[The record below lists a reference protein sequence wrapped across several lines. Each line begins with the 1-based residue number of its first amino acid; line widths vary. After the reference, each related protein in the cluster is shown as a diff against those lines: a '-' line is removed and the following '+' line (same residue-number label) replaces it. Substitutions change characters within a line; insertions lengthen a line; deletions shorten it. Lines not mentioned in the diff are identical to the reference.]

1 MPILEESYLFQK
13 ECSEIIASAFAVHN
27 ELGKGFLE
35 AVYQEA
41 LAIEFSEKNIPFL
54 KEEKINVF
62 YKNQKLTKYY
72 LADFVCYNEILIEIK
87 ALDAISSDNISQM
100 LNYIKATG
108 FDLGLII
115 NFGAS
120 KVQIKRIIK

>member
-72 LADFVCYNEILIEIK
+72 IADFVCYNEILIEIK

>member
-54 KEEKINVF
+54 KAEKINVF

-72 LADFVCYNEILIEIK
+72 IADFVCYNELLLEIK
-87 ALDAISSDNISQM
+87 ALDAISSDNISKM

-115 NFGAS
+115 NFGDS
-120 KVQIKRIIK
+120 KVQIKRILK